1 MITQIIPDGFTILSS
16 GILCQIQ
23 DLGRFGQA
31 QLGLTYGGPA
41 DKYAFDWANRLL
53 GNNANDAMLEVTYGR
68 LILKANINTVICV
81 TGAKLELTIND
92 SPAQL
97 WCSHQVQVGDVIEL
111 GMPTEGIRS
120 YVAFSGGIQT
130 DEQFDSRATVI
141 REKVGG
147 ISGEKLSAGETLPTL
162 SSPKIT
168 NQRQFLALQDIPS
181 YKTSIELNV
190 VLGYQQNAFSR
201 LQKKRFFSTEY
212 QVSAQWDRMGYRLEG
227 LAIASNQTSML
238 SEGIALGAIQIPPDG
253 QPIVLMYDRQ
263 TIGGYPK
270 LGSVLSLDLARLA
283 QCGQGAKVRF
293 TPITIE
299 QAHNQLHLAKYRYD
313 NTKVDT
319 SNW

>member
-1 MITQIIPDGFTILSS
+1 MVTKIIPDSFTIISP
-16 GILCQIQ
+16 GMLCQIQ

-31 QLGLTYGGPA
+31 KLGLTNGGPA
-41 DKYAFDWANRLL
+41 DKFAFDWANRLL
-53 GNNANDAMLEVTYGR
+53 GNNTNDAMLEVTYGC
-68 LILKANINTVICV
+68 LVLKANVDTVICV
-81 TGAKLELTIND
+81 TGAKLELMIND

-97 WCSHQVQVGDVIEL
+97 WCSHQVKAGDALKL

-130 DEQFDSRATVI
+130 DEQFNSRATVI

-168 NQRQFLALQDIPS
+168 SKRQFLELENIPS

-190 VLGYQQNAFSR
+190 VLGYQQDTFSE

-212 QVSAQWDRMGYRLEG
+212 QVSKQWDRMGYRLQG
-227 LAIASNQTSML
+227 LAIESSQTSML
-238 SEGIALGAIQIPPDG
+238 SEGIALGAIQVPPDG

-270 LGSVLSLDLARLA
+270 LGSVLSLDLAKLA

-293 TPITIE
+293 NPITIE
-299 QAHNQLHLAKYRYD
+299 QAHNELHLAKYRYET
-313 NTKVDT
+313 TKVST